1 MYGFFFVDLEDMF
14 VLRVVSTIDYLTKS
28 LTTPK
33 SMTTQLL
40 DQSRCSGR
48 RYPREMNWS
57 QTCLFR
63 PQIVDQCSRHKNDR
77 RPDAWTRVRPEFG
90 CVLKCLSVRCSTR

>member
-1 MYGFFFVDLEDMF
+1 VYGFFLVDLDDMF
-14 VLRVVSTIDYLTKS
+14 VLRVGTTIDYLTKS
-28 LTTPK
+28 V
-33 SMTTQLL
+33 TTQLL
-40 DQSRCSGR
+40 DQSRCSGT